1 MKCPICNEKI
11 FKKDI
16 FISLSCKCPYIYH
29 KICIN
34 SWLSISNSC
43 TNCRHKWK
51 KNPFITYYKKSYLEE
66 LEKRLFYESIGLQI
80 NNYLIQ

>member
-1 MKCPICNEKI
+1 MFIKLIKPTNSSKI
-11 FKKDI
+11 KEI
-16 FISLSCKCPYIYH
+16 INCVMY

-43 TNCRHKWK
+43 PNCRHKWK